1 MNTTNAQLAYQHLRS
16 RLIAGD
22 FAPGSR
28 IRYGPI
34 GRELGISATPVREAI
49 GLLAN
54 EGFVKLVPQ
63 LGAVVRSIGADE
75 LVELY
80 EVREAIE
87 TYAAGK
93 AAERASETQQQAI
106 HRTLKRMQDI
116 TAKVHRRKSAIAK
129 ADEAQEFEKADL
141 AFHMLVINSGGN
153 QMMVRMSENSNA
165 LTRVFATPRH
175 GYDDNIMKSTCDDH
189 QAIFDAIAAGDGAA
203 ATNAM
208 RTHIRAGLEVTLQ
221 AIQTQQTERWE
232 IS

>member
-1 MNTTNAQLAYQHLRS
+1 MNTTHAQAAYQHLRD
-16 RLIAGD
+16 RLIAGE

-54 EGFVKLVPQ
+54 EGFVELVPQ
-63 LGAVVRSIGADE
+63 LGAVVRSIGAEE

-87 TYAAGK
+87 PYAASK
-93 AAERASETQQQAI
+93 AAIRSTPTQQQTIA
-106 HRTLKRMQDI
+106 RTLKRMRDI
-116 TAKVHRRKSAIAK
+116 AAKVKRRKKPLANV
-129 ADEAQEFEKADL
+129 DECLEFEKADL

-153 QMMVRMSENSNA
+153 QMMVRLSENSNT

-175 GYDDNIMKSTCDDH
+175 GYDDAIMAATCDDH
-189 QAIFDAIAAGDGAA
+189 QRVLDAIIAGDSDEAA
-203 ATNAM
+203 KAM
-208 RTHIRAGLEVTLQ
+208 QRHIRAGLEITLE
-221 AIQTQQTERWE
+221 AIQSQQTERWE
-232 IS
+232 IK